1 MSINLLLIC
10 VIIVAVV
17 TVLRGY
23 KRGMIKSIISLVSL
37 LVLCVMAVLLANG
50 ISSYNQGKTFHVI
63 LMVILLALLGL
74 AHHLLSVVFFS
85 AKLVSKL
92 PVIHSVD
99 KLLGIV
105 FGLVEAIL
113 LLWTVYTFVIM
124 MNLGMLEA
132 KILECTSENSILTW
146 FYQNNLLA
154 HGISMLLDKFSFIPL
169 NEILS
174 LGK

>member
-10 VIIVAVV
+10 VIIVALVLVV
-17 TVLRGY
+17 RGY
-23 KRGMIKSIISLVSL
+23 KRGMVKSIISLVSL

-63 LMVILLALLGL
+63 LMVILLAVLGL
-74 AHHLLSVVFFS
+74 VHYLLSVVFFS

-105 FGLVEAIL
+105 FGLVETIL
-113 LLWTVYTFVIM
+113 LLWTVYTFVMM
-124 MNLGMLEA
+124 MNLGRIETT
-132 KILECTSENSILTW
+132 ILECTSENSILTW
-146 FYQNNLLA
+146 FYQHNLLA
-154 HGISMLLDKFSFIPL
+154 QGISMLLEKFSFIPL

-174 LGK
+174 LG